1 LSIIFINN
9 RSNLLWRQ
17 IKAKFIVA
25 NFTLAL
31 FMLND
36 KKLGEHIKNSNNN
49 KKNKSNN
56 DYNKIKAPYYF
67 QLVEP
72 LFIST
77 FVSLYQIKQVQE

>member
-1 LSIIFINN
+1 ML
-9 RSNLLWRQ
+9 
-17 IKAKFIVA
+17 IVA
-25 NFTLAL
+25 NVTLAL